1 MEDIENELGHLI
13 DKYIKKYEESQ
24 QKNQEGLKEDEHIFN
39 QLVENTIEPVMSKY
53 SKLVKKKGFIT
64 SILHE
69 AGHQLLS
76 VTLRMYYKK
85 PLNSNLLPAIK
96 FAWENRKISICE
108 NKFDPFGLGC
118 SVIEGTYENYQITE
132 SFVDDKVSK
141 FFNGAISVKCAC

>member
-24 QKNQEGLKEDEHIFN
+24 QKNQEGLKENEHIFN

-85 PLNSNLLPAIK
+85 PLNSTLLPAIK
-96 FAWENRKISICE
+96 FVWENRKISIYE

-141 FFNGAISVKCAC
+141 FLTALFQ

>member
-24 QKNQEGLKEDEHIFN
+24 QKNQEGLKENEHIFN

-85 PLNSNLLPAIK
+85 PLNSTLLPAIK
-96 FAWENRKISICE
+96 FVLENRKISIYE

-141 FFNGAISVKCAC
+141 FLTALFQ